1 MTRHMSNLQL
11 SLLRLTR
18 IHFVIAAIFAL
29 YTIISDATNLA
40 TPALVLQRWSV
51 GVLLLSVTAV
61 LWYAARGVPANPAY
75 YRALLLLLVLIDI
88 CIATFSVYTQRGM
101 ASRGVMLYAVP
112 IAVSAVL
119 LSRRALFAT
128 AALCVASYVLA
139 ATRYFVVNPG
149 EGYKAELYNEVGF
162 YSAIFFVLAATL
174 WVLIREKSGK

>member
-1 MTRHMSNLQL
+1 MSNLQL

-18 IHFVIAAIFAL
+18 IHFVFGAIFAL
-29 YTIISDATNLA
+29 YTIISDATKLA
-40 TPALVLQRWSV
+40 SPTLVLQRWSV
-51 GVLLLSVTAV
+51 GVLLISVTV
-61 LWYAARGVPANPAY
+61 VIWYAARSTPAKPAY
-75 YRALLLLLVLIDI
+75 YKALLLLLVLLDI
-88 CIATFSVYTQRGM
+88 FIATFSVYTQRGM

-128 AALCVASYVLA
+128 AALCMAGYVLA

-162 YSAIFFVLAATL
+162 YSAVFFVLAAAL
-174 WVLIREKSGK
+174 WVLIREKGGK